1 MPADPGM
8 GERLSA
14 RVADVVA
21 QAELALLR
29 ILASLLKSGADDD
42 GWAAAKLEQVQ
53 ALRLQL
59 QQGTRQLDQAVV
71 AEIQQV
77 VLEAYNVGSG
87 FALTDLE
94 DAGIPP
100 AVVAEPAAAA
110 AVVAA
115 PAVVSAQAA
124 ARRLPD
130 LLTAVYQQ
138 AVDAGAQEVLGGQV
152 TRLQAAQHVLDRLT
166 SQGVGGFVDKA
177 GRNWSL
183 TSYVEM
189 AVRTSTG
196 QAAVKGHTDSL
207 AAAGLDLVVVSDA
220 PRECPLCRPW
230 EGKVLSIGGTM
241 RGDVVT
247 KSVTTD
253 SSVRVRVAG
262 SLAEAKAAGFQ
273 HPNCR
278 HSVSAYLPGA
288 TELRKPTSDP
298 KGYEATQRQ
307 RAMERH
313 IRAWKRREA
322 IALTPEAA
330 AYARG
335 KTRQWQKA
343 IREHVDANDLKRLS
357 AREQINRA
365 T

>member
-29 ILASLLKSGADDD
+29 VLAELLRSGADDD
-42 GWAAAKLEQVQ
+42 GWAAQKLAQVQ
-53 ALRLQL
+53 QLRVDLQR
-59 QQGTRQLDQAVV
+59 GTRLLDQAVV

-77 VLEAYNVGSG
+77 VLEAYNVGTG
-87 FALTDLE
+87 FALTDL
-94 DAGIPP
+94 DAANIAP
-100 AVVAEPAAAA
+100 AVIAEPAAAA
-110 AVVAA
+110 ATLAA
-115 PAVVSAQAA
+115 PAVVSAQSAA
-124 ARRLPD
+124 ARLPD
-130 LLTAVYQQ
+130 MLTSVYQQ

-166 SQGVGGFVDKA
+166 ANGVGGYVDKA
-177 GRNWSL
+177 GRNWAL

-189 AVRTSTG
+189 AVRTASG

-207 AAAGLDLVVVSDA
+207 QAAGLDLVVVSDA

-230 EGKVLSIGGTM
+230 EGKILSLSGVV
-241 RGDVVT
+241 GDLIT
-247 KSVTTD
+247 RSVTSD
-253 SSVRVRVAG
+253 ESVRVKVAG
-262 SLAEAKAAGFQ
+262 SLAQAKAAGFQ

-288 TELRKPTSDP
+288 TVLQKARSDP
-298 KGYEATQRQ
+298 GGYEATQRQ
-307 RAMERH
+307 RAMERKV
-313 IRAWKRREA
+313 REWKRREA
-322 IALTPEAA
+322 VALTPEAA
-330 AYARG
+330 ARARA
-335 KTRQWQKA
+335 KTRQWQA
-343 IREHVDANDLKRLS
+343 ALREHVDTNDLKRLTR
-357 AREQINRA
+357 REQIDRA